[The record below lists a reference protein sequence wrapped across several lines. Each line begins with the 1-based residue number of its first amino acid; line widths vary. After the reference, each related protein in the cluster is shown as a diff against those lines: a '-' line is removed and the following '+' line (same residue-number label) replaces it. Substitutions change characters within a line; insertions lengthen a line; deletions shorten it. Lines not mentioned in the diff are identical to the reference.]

1 MSFNI
6 NGLTVNKLEAI
17 RGINNNNQII
27 CLQEVKKN
35 DKEILSTIFPDYVIE
50 SSLRNE
56 SGGGIMIAVK
66 GSQVELLE
74 AFTNEFMVVVVI

>member
-1 MSFNI
+1 M
-6 NGLTVNKLEAI
+6 
-17 RGINNNNQII
+17 
-27 CLQEVKKN
+27 
-35 DKEILSTIFPDYVIE
+35 STIFPDYVIE